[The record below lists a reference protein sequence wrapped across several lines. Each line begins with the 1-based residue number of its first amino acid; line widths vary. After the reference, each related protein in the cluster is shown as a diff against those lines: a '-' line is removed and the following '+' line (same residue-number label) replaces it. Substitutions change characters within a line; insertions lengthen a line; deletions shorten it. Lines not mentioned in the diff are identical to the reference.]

1 MVQDT
6 IQAVKE
12 AEAKAAQTVRE
23 ASERGKSLIDDAK
36 RQAQQMKEETQ
47 AAVKKKAAE
56 SEAGLLKDGEAY
68 LEQSMK
74 EAQEEITAM
83 KEAAETKADKA
94 VELIISELI

>member
-23 ASERGKSLIDDAK
+23 ATEKGKSLVDAAK
-36 RQAQQMKEETQ
+36 RQADQMREETQ

-56 SEAGLLKDGEAY
+56 SADGLAKDGEAY

-74 EAQEEITAM
+74 EAQAEIAAM
-83 KEAAETKADKA
+83 KAAAESKTDKA
-94 VELIISELI
+94 VEMIISELI